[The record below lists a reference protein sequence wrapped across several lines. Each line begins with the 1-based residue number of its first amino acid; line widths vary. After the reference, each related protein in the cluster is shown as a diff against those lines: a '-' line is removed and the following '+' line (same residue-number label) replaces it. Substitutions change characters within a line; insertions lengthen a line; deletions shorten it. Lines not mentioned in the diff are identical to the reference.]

1 MVGGK
6 SDENLG
12 AGCRGRI
19 LRTRPVAGTVPGV
32 SNCAPLTTYFEILHL
47 SAGRRLPLDACR
59 KQHLF
64 LVPVLHE
71 YPFKNLAVFGHIL

>member
-47 SAGRRLPLDACR
+47 SAGRR
-59 KQHLF
+59 F
-64 LVPVLHE
+64 LTGCVQKTASIPRNFRGEGRGGSGDLE
-71 YPFKNLAVFGHIL
+71 